1 MELRVETFS
10 TSDGSV
16 VRPVGEV
23 DLSNVSRLREALNE
37 LFLHAGA
44 TVVVDL
50 DHIGFIDSAGL
61 GALIGARR
69 RAYAVQG
76 SLTIVCNQPR
86 ILRLFEVTRLDR
98 VFEVTSTHRALE
110 F

>member
-1 MELRVETFS
+1 MELRVETR
-10 TSDGSV
+10 TTPDGSV

-23 DLSNVSRLREALNE
+23 DLSSVSRLREVLNE

-50 DHIGFIDSAGL
+50 DHITFIDSAGL

-86 ILRLFEVTRLDR
+86 ILRLFEITRLDR
-98 VFEVTSTHRALE
+98 VFDMVRDHPAIEA
-110 F
+110 